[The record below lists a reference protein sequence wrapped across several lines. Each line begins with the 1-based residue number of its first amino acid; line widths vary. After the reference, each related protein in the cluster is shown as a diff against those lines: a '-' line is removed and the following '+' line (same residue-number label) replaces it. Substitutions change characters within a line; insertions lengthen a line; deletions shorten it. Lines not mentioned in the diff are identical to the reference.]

1 MNKMAKSVSHHE
13 ALIYVMVTL
22 SAADRTMTDRELMK
36 IGDIV
41 NTLPVFSDFDAEQ
54 LVGVAEACGSLL
66 QGHDGLDAVLSIIA
80 TSLPHRLYDT
90 AYALAVEVAAADLH
104 VEQEELRF
112 LQLLRDALDLDKLT
126 VAAIERGAQAR
137 YRALSEGH
145 QKKLTGK

>member
-13 ALIYVMVTL
+13 ALIYTMVTL

-36 IGDIV
+36 IGDLV
-41 NTLPVFSDFDAEQ
+41 NTLPVFRDFDSER
-54 LVGVAEACGSLL
+54 LVHVAEACGTIL
-66 QGHDGLDAVLSIIA
+66 QSEDGLDGVLGIIA
-80 TSLPHRLYDT
+80 TSLPHRFYDT

-126 VAAIERGAQAR
+126 VASIERGAQAR
-137 YRALSEGH
+137 YRTLNDG
-145 QKKLTGK
+145 QKKPIGK